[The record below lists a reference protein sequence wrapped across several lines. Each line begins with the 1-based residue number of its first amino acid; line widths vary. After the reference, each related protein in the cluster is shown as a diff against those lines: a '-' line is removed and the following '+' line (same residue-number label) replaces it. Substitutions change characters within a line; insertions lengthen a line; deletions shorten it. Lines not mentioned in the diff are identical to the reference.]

1 MKYKLIAIDL
11 DGTLLNDDKEISDKN
26 MNAILCAIE
35 NGILVVP
42 CTGRAIQGIT
52 KYNFL
57 ANLNSPAIAYNGGMI
72 VNLANN
78 EMMFHCPLLKKD
90 AEFIVKKG
98 IEIDTNICVWIDN
111 TLYCNKINIYTL
123 EYSKISS
130 VSPIQFNEWKD
141 ISGRVIT
148 KILWYDKEYKINEY
162 LHNINGAVSEDV
174 TCCTS
179 KPWFLEFFNSKTSKA
194 LALQKLCDLYNI
206 SRKELV
212 AVGDELN
219 DISMIEFAG
228 LGVAMKNAKNEVKE
242 KANYIIGSNNK
253 SAVADL
259 IYNIILK

>member
-1 MKYKLIAIDL
+1 MKYKILAIDL
-11 DGTLLNDDKEISDKN
+11 DGTLLNDNKEISDKN
-26 MNAILCAIE
+26 MNAILCAIDS
-35 NGILVVP
+35 GILVIP

-52 KYNFL
+52 KYNFI
-57 ANLNSPAIAYNGGMI
+57 ANLNSPAITYNGGMI

-78 EMMFHCPLLKKD
+78 ETMFHCPLLKKD

-98 IEIDTNICVWIDN
+98 IELDTNICIWIDN
-111 TLYCNKINIYTL
+111 TLYCNKINSYTL

-130 VSPIQFNEWKD
+130 VSPIQFNGWED
-141 ISGRVIT
+141 ISDRVIT
-148 KILWYDKEYKINEY
+148 KTLWYDKEDKINKY
-162 LHNINGAVSEDV
+162 LYNMNKVVSEDV

-179 KPWFLEFFNSKTSKA
+179 KPWFLEFFNSRTSKA

-228 LGVAMKNAKNEVKE
+228 LGVAMKNAKDEVKE
-242 KANYIIGSNNK
+242 KAKYIIGSNNE

>member
-1 MKYKLIAIDL
+1 MKYKILAIDL
-11 DGTLLNDDKEISDKN
+11 DGTLLNDNKEISNEN
-26 MNAILCAIE
+26 MDAILCAIE
-35 NGILVVP
+35 SGILVVP
-42 CTGRAIQGIT
+42 CTGRSIQGIT
-52 KYNFL
+52 KYKFFEK
-57 ANLNSPAIAYNGGMI
+57 LNSPAIAYNGGMI
-72 VNLANN
+72 VNLTNN
-78 EMMFHCPLLKKD
+78 EIMFHYPLLNKD

-111 TLYCNKINIYTL
+111 TLYCNKINNYTL
-123 EYSKISS
+123 EYSKLNS
-130 VSPIQFNEWKD
+130 VSPIQFTELKD
-141 ISGRVIT
+141 ISDKVMT
-148 KILWYDKEYKINEY
+148 KILWYDKENKINPY
-162 LHNINGAVSEDV
+162 LNSMNRVVSEDV

-228 LGVAMKNAKNEVKE
+228 LGVAMKNAKEEVKE
-242 KANYIIGSNNK
+242 RANYIIGSNNK